1 MSEVFLIDANILI
14 TPYEQY
20 YPFDFAQTFWQQ
32 MGVHIRSGNIAILD
46 MVRDEIYKG
55 QDDLANWL
63 QELHIANMISH
74 KDQDVIVNYSQ
85 IIQYLQNS
93 NFYKESAMQEW
104 ANGSVADAWLIAAAM
119 KYGYTLVTFE
129 KSNMGLNATSPSKKA
144 KLPNV
149 ATYFNVKTV
158 DLFYLMRQLRIAL

>member
-1 MSEVFLIDANILI
+1 MSAVFLIDANVLI

-32 MGVHIRSGNIAILD
+32 MDTHISNGKIAILD

-63 QELHIANMISH
+63 KGLHIAHMVSH
-74 KDQDVIVNYSQ
+74 KDQGIIVNYSQ

-93 NFYKESAMQEW
+93 KFYKESAMQEW

-129 KSNMGLNATSPSKKA
+129 KPNMGLNATSPSKEA

-149 ATYFNVKTV
+149 ATHFNVKTV
-158 DLFYLMRQLRIAL
+158 ELFYMMRQLRIAL